1 MNETRLDKLCDRLD
15 AAVFDDVV
23 DRELFIH
30 AKEALQGCAFE
41 IANLQQVIS
50 HQIDENVR
58 LRASGPT

>member
-1 MNETRLDKLCDRLD
+1 MNEIHLNNLCDRLD

-41 IANLQQVIS
+41 IVNLQQVIS
-50 HQIDENVR
+50 HQIDENAQ
-58 LRASGPT
+58 LRAIGPT